1 MPVYLDIESRVDE
14 RAAAAA
20 ARKLIEQFSHVGNQI
35 SRDMGKSLSGAL
47 AAVDGSAARAQLM
60 ELQAEYRRLADVEAE
75 SARRMVRSFGQ
86 VEVAQKRL
94 NEVTDKYG
102 ADSSRAASA
111 NVALADSHAR
121 AAKAQR
127 DQVDAMVASEAAHA
141 RLGSSADDAGKSLT
155 NLQKIG
161 SSPIVN
167 AVGIGS
173 VAAFGTAAFEAA
185 KKAGDFQQQMIRLQ
199 ASAGESGANLKTV
212 SDGILKMAGQVGYS
226 ASALANGMYTVE
238 KAGYHGADGI
248 NVLTSAAQ
256 LANAENADLGTVISG
271 LTTTMNDYNIPVS
284 QAADLASKLNVAVS
298 LAKTN
303 LQDFT
308 GALHSVE
315 PVAMT
320 AHVGIDQVYGDLAR
334 LTQSGMGPDQASQ
347 NMAQTIRNFMRPN
360 AQMRD
365 ALGKLGLSAH
375 ELQVELG
382 TPGVGLNGVL
392 GQIAGRI
399 RELGGPD
406 GQVAIS
412 AFYKNADA
420 TNALNTA
427 YQALSPQAKGIADQL
442 NQLNASGAAA
452 PSGLLKELRTEAKI
466 DPQLQQWIAMRTTVD
481 GLSSNLKKLQPD
493 LETVQQ
499 LLGET
504 TGGAETLNVLAQ
516 LYGTPEDAQKTA
528 AAVAQVSQATADAK
542 GDVKG
547 FSDVQKGLNAQMS
560 DAKAAFGAAAI
571 KLGDDFIPTLTLA
584 AHGLHD
590 VADVLEQ
597 HPALAEAAATAVGL
611 FGTAWLAIKGYNIAS
626 TVLGP
631 IATGIGTLITRFGA
645 ADTAAATAATT
656 MRGMGA
662 AAQEGVA
669 GVQTAAAE
677 EVVAEDDVAAAGG
690 RARSALAFGA
700 AAIAAQ
706 LGGQYAQDH
715 THGFLHGAAVVGTDL
730 ATGAATGAMVG
741 SVIPG
746 VGTAIGAG
754 VGALIGGGAGLYNQ
768 IEGHASG
775 GPLHAAGP
783 KGQDSALFWGAA
795 GEHVLTA
802 DDVDA
807 AGGHAG
813 VYAWR
818 RALHRQ
824 YGGPVGDDG
833 SPMSRLYQEAE
844 ALNGGNYVWGSTD
857 CSGAVSQLVDAAL
870 GTTGRMSTATA
881 SSWLAEKGFQPG
893 SMPGA
898 FNIGWYN
905 GGPGGGHMAATLPDG
920 THFESGGQHGG
931 IELGGDAAGAESSEF
946 TNHMYLPMQGLY
958 PDGPAGSGGG
968 MGGASP
974 QMAAADDRLARAQEH
989 LSVAKQ
995 HESEVDADPKAKA
1008 SAREKA
1014 KDEVADAE
1022 RQVAAAE
1029 RGRAA
1034 AIRQGTSGGGRGGS
1048 PFLPVPLAGRFG
1060 LSNGLPGLAEWAVG
1074 FMEDMVLGPLETGVM
1089 AALGG
1094 SPGGPSGGLL
1104 GMLSGGGTG
1113 GGAPFTPNVPA
1124 GTFGPGSHVAGPAG
1138 GGGAPGAGAPSSA
1151 SAPAPGAP
1159 AANFYKDWYPRA
1171 APSDADNLPPDVAA
1185 WAHQHGMLDANGNYS
1200 GPALAAP
1207 PGALGNPKSVAP
1219 PVKMQPDWS
1228 RLAQHHAKGGPIGTD
1243 TIPAWLSPGE
1253 EVERVSA
1260 VQKYGHAFMDRL
1272 NAGQVD
1278 PNVRYFSVG
1287 GGVPAPLAPAPAPPP
1302 APPKAPP
1309 PPPKPPQE
1317 AMKPIGK
1324 PPVGKPIIG
1333 SIHSGSPLPGG
1344 KPGGDQTHAGLE
1356 TPASNEQ
1363 WFGEGQPASQGIGF
1377 SGGLLGAAEGAA
1389 SQAAGMAASMGTF
1402 GAGGAAASSA
1412 TQLAF
1417 QLINRTAALGAQDA
1431 SIGVEA
1437 LLETFLPADSPL
1449 SNFSNTLPGK
1459 LLAGVAGVR
1468 PAAPN
1473 TAGKTAAPL
1482 TGHKSGSTQGGDSH
1496 YHFHENSVNLKTDHF
1511 EKTVGEISEQA
1522 QRSQYNSAA
1531 NQYQTRTR

>member
-1 MPVYLDIESRVDE
+1 
-14 RAAAAA
+14 
-20 ARKLIEQFSHVGNQI
+20 
-35 SRDMGKSLSGAL
+35 
-47 AAVDGSAARAQLM
+47 
-60 ELQAEYRRLADVEAE
+60 
-75 SARRMVRSFGQ
+75 
-86 VEVAQKRL
+86 
-94 NEVTDKYG
+94 
-102 ADSSRAASA
+102 
-111 NVALADSHAR
+111 
-121 AAKAQR
+121 
-127 DQVDAMVASEAAHA
+127 
-141 RLGSSADDAGKSLT
+141 
-155 NLQKIG
+155 
-161 SSPIVN
+161 
-167 AVGIGS
+167 
-173 VAAFGTAAFEAA
+173 
-185 KKAGDFQQQMIRLQ
+185 
-199 ASAGESGANLKTV
+199 
-212 SDGILKMAGQVGYS
+212 
-226 ASALANGMYTVE
+226 
-238 KAGYHGADGI
+238 
-248 NVLTSAAQ
+248 
-256 LANAENADLGTVISG
+256 
-271 LTTTMNDYNIPVS
+271 
-284 QAADLASKLNVAVS
+284 
-298 LAKTN
+298 
-303 LQDFT
+303 
-308 GALHSVE
+308 
-315 PVAMT
+315 
-320 AHVGIDQVYGDLAR
+320 
-334 LTQSGMGPDQASQ
+334 
-347 NMAQTIRNFMRPN
+347 
-360 AQMRD
+360 MRD

-420 TNALNTA
+420 AGALNSA
-427 YQALSPQAKGIADQL
+427 YQALSPQAKALADQMNAL
-442 NQLNASGAAA
+442 HASGGAA
-452 PSGLLKELRTEAKI
+452 PKGFLTEIRTAARI
-466 DPQLQQWIAMRTTVD
+466 DPHLAQWMSMRQTVD

-528 AAVAQVSQATADAK
+528 DAVNQVGSATADAK

-571 KLGDDFIPTLTLA
+571 KLGDDFIPALTLA
-584 AHGLHD
+584 ARGLHD
-590 VADVLEQ
+590 VADVLEH

-611 FGTAWLAIKGYNIAS
+611 FGGAWLAIKGYNIAQS
-626 TVLGP
+626 VLGP
-631 IATGIGTLITRFGA
+631 IATAFDNLYPKVGNVG
-645 ADTAAATAATT
+645 TAAATAGDE
-656 MRGMGA
+656 MRGMGV

-669 GVQTAAAE
+669 GVEAAAAE
-677 EVVAEDDVAAAGG
+677 EVTAEGTVSTAAGL
-690 RARSALAFGA
+690 ARTALALAGPV
-700 AAIAAQ
+700 AI
-706 LGGQYAQDH
+706 
-715 THGFLHGAAVVGTDL
+715 GAAVGL
-730 ATGAATGAMVG
+730 PIAHATENSDWFHHAESHNPIAHNPFSEFINRHTPSWLGGDQVDSHG
-741 SVIPG
+741 DI
-746 VGTAIGAG
+746 TARAG
-754 VGALIGGGAGLYNQ
+754 
-768 IEGHASG
+768 G
-775 GPLHAAGP
+775 GPLHAPGP
-783 KGQDSALFWGAA
+783 KGQDSALFWGAD
-795 GEHVLTA
+795 GEHVLST
-802 DDVDA
+802 DDVAA

-818 RALHRQ
+818 AALHRQ

-833 SPMSRLYQEAE
+833 SPMSRLYQEAD

-898 FNIGWYN
+898 LNIGWYN

-931 IELGGDAAGAESSEF
+931 IELGGNAAGAESSEF
-946 TNHMYLPMQGLY
+946 TNHMYLPLQGLY

-1034 AIRQGTSGGGRGGS
+1034 AIRQGSSGGRGGN

-1060 LSNGLPGLAEWAVG
+1060 LSKGLPGLAEWAVG

-1089 AALGG
+1089 AAFGQ
-1094 SPGGPSGGLL
+1094 SPGGQSGGLM
-1104 GMLSGGGTG
+1104 GMLSGGGA
-1113 GGAPFTPNVPA
+1113 GGAAAFTPNVPA
-1124 GTFGPGSHVAGPAG
+1124 GTFGPGSHVAGPV
-1138 GGGAPGAGAPSSA
+1138 AGAPESGPIAPSGAQITQASSG
-1151 SAPAPGAP
+1151 GAP
-1159 AANFYKDWYPRA
+1159 AAAPNFYRHWYPRA
-1171 APSDADNLPPDVAA
+1171 APSDADSLPPDVAA

-1207 PGALGNPKSVAP
+1207 PGSMSNPKSVAP

-1228 RLAQHHAKGGPIGTD
+1228 RLVQHHAKGGPIGTD
-1243 TIPAWLSPGE
+1243 TVPAWLSPGE

-1260 VQKYGHAFMDRL
+1260 VQKYGQSFMERL

-1278 PNVRYFSVG
+1278 PNVRYFGTG

-1309 PPPKPPQE
+1309 KAPPPPPKPPQE
-1317 AMKPIGK
+1317 AMKAPTK

-1333 SIHSGSPLPGG
+1333 SIHAGSPLPGG
-1344 KPGGDQTHAGLE
+1344 HPQGDQTHAGLE

-1377 SGGLLGAAEGAA
+1377 SGGFLGAAEGAA

-1402 GAGGAAASSA
+1402 GAGGGAASSA

-1417 QLINRTAALGAQDA
+1417 QLINRTAALGAQDVG
-1431 SIGVEA
+1431 IGAEA
-1437 LLETFLPADSPL
+1437 LIETFLPADSPL

-1482 TGHKSGSTQGGDSH
+1482 TGHKSGATQGGDSH